1 MKHSK
6 APIYIAAFVIVF
18 NLALAM
24 AQTNG
29 TNTLPA
35 VPTETTGNNLTT
47 LAIGALV
54 AVSALV
60 TGIIAYLKKKK
71 PPAA

>member
-1 MKHSK
+1 MKYSK
-6 APIYIAAFVIVF
+6 SPIYIAAFVIVF

-24 AQTNG
+24 AQTN
-29 TNTLPA
+29 TNSVPV

>member
-6 APIYIAAFVIVF
+6 APIYIAAIVILF
-18 NLALAM
+18 NLALAY
-24 AQTNG
+24 AQTN
-29 TNTLPA
+29 TNTVPA

-60 TGIIAYLKKKK
+60 TGIIAWLKKKK

>member
-24 AQTNG
+24 AQTN
-29 TNTLPA
+29 TNTVPV
-35 VPTETTGNNLTT
+35 VPTETAGNNLTT